1 MALIWD
7 TSVLIQVG
15 KYNYCGMAG
24 HRPAFLLLRTDDVFA
39 ITPTIRALQLECMGV
54 VARSPEV
61 TRSSSPEAPGVPNL

>member
-1 MALIWD
+1 MALRWD

-24 HRPAFLLLRTDDVFA
+24 HRPAFLLLRINDAFA
-39 ITPTIRALQLECMGV
+39 ITPTIRALQLECMDV

-61 TRSSSPEAPGVPNL
+61 HAVQQSRSPWRP